1 MLGDTSLDVWQEKT
15 YLVMWTKYFGQTQ
28 PGEEM
33 KRSLALETGPHTQL
47 CSLLY
52 SKEYTFGLHMF
63 MVLLYATVYNS
74 NVWPNKYF
82 VSTLHW
88 CLQCTCY
95 PSQQITFT
103 VEHCIEM

>member
-1 MLGDTSLDVWQEKT
+1 
-15 YLVMWTKYFGQTQ
+15 
-28 PGEEM
+28 M
-33 KRSLALETGPHTQL
+33 KRSLALVTAPP
-47 CSLLY
+47 
-52 SKEYTFGLHMF
+52 FGLHMF